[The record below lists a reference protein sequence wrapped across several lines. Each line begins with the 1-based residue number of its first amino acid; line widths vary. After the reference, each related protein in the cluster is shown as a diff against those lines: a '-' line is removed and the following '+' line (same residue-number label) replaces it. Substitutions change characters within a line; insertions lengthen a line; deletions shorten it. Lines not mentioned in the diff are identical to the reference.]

1 MRHQV
6 RTLTSDTRKQTWEET
21 PGTAHGRRAQRL
33 TVLGL
38 FLLCSISA
46 QFCTGPLF
54 ADERPRV
61 AVVLSGGGARGGAH
75 IGVLRVL
82 ERAGV
87 PIDMIVGVSYGA
99 LVGGLYSAGYSVDDL
114 QRIILETDWW
124 EITSNS
130 PNRQQSNMN
139 RKPMAD
145 RQMLALH
152 VDELKLKLP
161 YGIFAGQK
169 IHRFLNQLTMGAVYR
184 ARNDFNR
191 LPTPFRAIATDI
203 LSGDQVVL
211 GSGSLGAAIRAS
223 ISVPGV
229 FAPLSTEHTHL
240 VDGGIVNNL
249 PVDVALDAGADYVIA
264 VDCATPLRT
273 QKDEIQDII
282 DVIDQAVSFRIE
294 ERKIANRKRSH
305 MLILPALDN
314 FDGGDFNRS
323 YTLIP
328 IGERETEKHLDAIW
342 GDLQA
347 IGIPRRPGTERPA
360 KLPIEF
366 DISSWAD
373 IPPDIVIDRVAID
386 GLVRYSRKMI
396 KLRLEKFVNKP
407 ISFKELEKESGR
419 LYATGLFQT
428 VDYHV
433 VYDEGRT
440 ELVFHVLENPPGE
453 MKVGL
458 QYNNDYRVSLLGELI
473 HQSTVGHVSELYLRG
488 LLGNMTFFE
497 SILVFRTY
505 GRFGLLGEFQGWDQE
520 RLYIQ
525 ERQRLGGYD
534 EKRLRARMGL
544 QSLFRSWGGFQFGY
558 QVEHVRIRDAVRSL
572 DDATEYL
579 YGFWLSGGIDTRD
592 DALLPTRGIH
602 IRTWAKWVHRAFS
615 HKQAHTRVAFHVS
628 PRPRLSVGFW
638 TQGGYVT
645 DTAPI
650 YEYNTLGGAGH
661 FSQASLPVVGLK
673 RDEIRASRFV
683 SAGIS
688 IWSHVKIWESLPRSG
703 IGIFYQGGLYD
714 MHSSPGRDYSAI
726 HGFGIGGY
734 VNTTL
739 LGPVR
744 VDLVTTQKKMS
755 KLTVQSDLHSDP
767 SGNHRLQRGDLKRK
781 PCRMSDVM

>member
-1 MRHQV
+1 MRRQL
-6 RTLTSDTRKQTWEET
+6 RTFTSDTGNRMAGEMPRAAPGRK
-21 PGTAHGRRAQRL
+21 ARRL
-33 TVLGL
+33 TVLGML
-38 FLLCSISA
+38 FLCSASA
-46 QFCTGPLF
+46 TFCTRPAF

-61 AVVLSGGGARGGAH
+61 ALVLSGGGARGGAH

-99 LVGGLYSAGYSVDDL
+99 LVGGLYAAGYSVDDL
-114 QRIILETDWW
+114 QRVILETDWW

-130 PNRQQSNMN
+130 PNRRLSNMN
-139 RKPMAD
+139 RKPIAD

-169 IHRFLNQLTMGAVYR
+169 IHRFLNQLTLGAVYR

-203 LSGDQVVL
+203 LSGEQVVFR
-211 GSGSLGAAIRAS
+211 SGSLGAAIRAS

-273 QKDEIQDII
+273 HKHEIQDII

-305 MLILPALDN
+305 VLILPDLDK

-323 YTLIP
+323 HTLIP

-342 GDLQA
+342 DDLQA
-347 IGIPRRPGTERPA
+347 MGIPRRAGEERPA
-360 KLPIEF
+360 KLPVEF
-366 DISSWAD
+366 DIRTWAD
-373 IPPDIVIDRVAID
+373 IPPDIVIDLVRID
-386 GLVRYSRKMI
+386 GLVRYTEEMFNLRK
-396 KLRLEKFVNKP
+396 EEFVNKP
-407 ISFKELEKESGR
+407 VSFKELEKESGR
-419 LYATGLFQT
+419 IYATGLFQT

-433 VYDEGRT
+433 VYHEGRT

-453 MKVGL
+453 VKVGL

-473 HQSTVGHVSELYLRG
+473 QQSTVGHVSELYLRG
-488 LLGNMTFFE
+488 LLGNMTFIE

-505 GRFGLLGEFQGWDQE
+505 GRFGLLGEVQGWDQE
-520 RLYIQ
+520 RLYFRN
-525 ERQRLGGYD
+525 RQRQGGYD
-534 EKRLRARMGL
+534 EKRLRARLGL
-544 QSLFRSWGGFQFGY
+544 QSLFRSWGGIQFGY
-558 QVEHVRIRDAVRSL
+558 QVEHVRIRDVVRSL

-579 YGFWLSGGIDTRD
+579 YGFWLSGGFDTRD

-602 IRTWAKWVHRAFS
+602 IRTRAKWVHRAFS
-615 HKQAHTRVAFHVS
+615 HKQVQTRAAYHVS

-673 RDEIRASRFV
+673 RDEVRASTFA

-714 MHSSPGRDYSAI
+714 MHSSPRRDYTTI

-744 VDLVTTQKKMS
+744 VDLVTTQKKDI
-755 KLTVQSDLHSDP
+755 KINGTI
-767 SGNHRLQRGDLKRK
+767 GFAF
-781 PCRMSDVM
+781 